1 MVAVNFQS
9 KMTRVNNLNQILLII
24 SIFLTIY
31 FVYELLIKDVLAQT
45 NVTVSATVSTS
56 VTCTLSTTTTNFG
69 NIDPSAV
76 YTSSPN
82 VTTTVSC
89 NPAAGCTVQV
99 KDAGNGTNGGL
110 YKSTAPTYLIPSPNS
125 AFSATAT
132 LVAGTEGY
140 GIQATTTSAGS
151 GGTLTLNSR
160 YNQTGN
166 TVGGLTTTTIQL
178 ASSTQPVANR
188 EIVVTHKAAVSGL
201 TPAGSYQDT
210 ITYTCVSN

>member
-1 MVAVNFQS
+1 MKKIND
-9 KMTRVNNLNQILLII
+9 LNKVLII
-24 SIFLTIY
+24 GIIFLSLCLIY
-31 FVYELLIKDVLAQT
+31 NFVLKPVLAQT
-45 NVTVSATVSTS
+45 NVVVTATVPTV
-56 VTCTLSTTTTNFG
+56 VTCSFSTTTTAFG
-69 NIDPSAV
+69 TIDANNV

-89 NPAAGCTVQV
+89 NTASGCQVQV
-99 KDAGNGTNGGL
+99 NDQGSGSQPGL
-110 YKSTAPTYLIPSPNS
+110 WNSAASYLIPSPNF

-151 GGTLTLNSR
+151 GGALSINVR

-166 TVGGLTTTTIQL
+166 TVGGLTTTTIVL
-178 ASSTQPVANR
+178 ASSSQPVANR
-188 EIVVTHKAAVSGL
+188 EVVVTHKAAVSVL

-210 ITYTCVSN
+210 ITYNCVSN